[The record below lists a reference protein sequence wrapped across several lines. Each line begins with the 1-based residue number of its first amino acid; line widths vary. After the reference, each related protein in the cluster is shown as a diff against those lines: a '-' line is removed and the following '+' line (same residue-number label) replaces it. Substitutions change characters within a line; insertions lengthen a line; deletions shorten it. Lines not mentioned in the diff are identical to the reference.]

1 MRRIIFF
8 ILLSIII
15 CFIEGCSSG
24 YKIKPLSFKIPSAYN
39 NAVNAAGADIGARAF
54 ADPDEAKEAFGFDI
68 RAAGMLPVQVVFD
81 NLGSHTL
88 EINGRQS
95 FLEDKKGN
103 VWPVL
108 SRKIA
113 YERAAKY
120 SETKQIVK
128 EGVSKGLWGAA
139 AGTII
144 GAAIGIVTG
153 DNVGEAAGKG
163 AAIGAAAGATLGG
176 TGAYVKAGDARKSI
190 INDLQEKSLQN
201 NIIEPKT
208 IAHGFLFFPGEAES
222 AGHLRLQLI
231 ETDTGNVHVL
241 RFGF

>member
-1 MRRIIFF
+1 MRRI

-15 CFIEGCSSG
+15 CFTGGCSSG
-24 YKIKPLSFKIPSAYN
+24 YKIKPLSFKMPSAYN
-39 NAVNAAGADIGARAF
+39 NTVNVGGAQIGARAF
-54 ADPDEAKEAFGFDI
+54 VDPDEAKDAFGFDI
-68 RAAGMLPVQVVFD
+68 RDAGMLPVQVVFD
-81 NLGSHTL
+81 NLGSHTF
-88 EINGRQS
+88 EINGQQS
-95 FLEDKKGN
+95 FLEDNAGN
-103 VWPVL
+103 IWPIL

-120 SETKQIVK
+120 SEAKHIVK

-153 DNVGEAAGKG
+153 DNVGTAAGKG

-176 TGAYVKAGDARKSI
+176 TGGYLEAGDARKSI
-190 INDLQEKSLQN
+190 TSDLQEKSLQN
-201 NIIEPKT
+201 NVIEPKT

-222 AGHLRLQLI
+222 AGQLRLQLI
-231 ETDTGNVHVL
+231 ETDTGNVHIL
-241 RFGF
+241 RFSF